1 MCGSGCVLSTADDMA
16 KWMLFHLNGGKT
28 KNGKQL
34 LRKSSL
40 SQSHSPQLR
49 VSGSTISKYYS
60 RPMTPVT
67 LSEDSYGMGWKTG
80 YYRGRM
86 QWHLTE
92 LYLKKC
98 VIVLWLRILSHTCV
112 VSASLANIYTVYMIS
127 TWLINLNIKSHN
139 ISSKNTLASSLWTLL
154 LDLYRKALIHKSKKN
169 IRYQLLI
176 RIILYNLHQTDKKA
190 LPSLTLARTNH

>member
-86 QWHLTE
+86 Q
-92 LYLKKC
+92 
-98 VIVLWLRILSHTCV
+98 
-112 VSASLANIYTVYMIS
+112 
-127 TWLINLNIKSHN
+127 
-139 ISSKNTLASSLWTLL
+139 
-154 LDLYRKALIHKSKKN
+154 
-169 IRYQLLI
+169 
-176 RIILYNLHQTDKKA
+176 
-190 LPSLTLARTNH
+190 